1 MPSSTP
7 TISNGCADRV
17 TFSFLFQIIFLV
29 ESREKTTRFVV
40 KPPSTCLASFSY
52 RNSCFDS
59 QVFTKIKECIE
70 GRVEAD
76 RLGGENSEAEHILDD
91 THTHIGIGMYVIDN
105 RLRYVEASD
114 IGTHSNAVTKNGPW
128 TVDMSVTKMELL
140 WYLRRLVN
148 LW

>member
-7 TISNGCADRV
+7 TILNGCAETYSH

-52 RNSCFDS
+52 RNSCFVS

-91 THTHIGIGMYVIDN
+91 MHTHIGIGMYVIDN

-114 IGTHSNAVTKNGPW
+114 IGTHSNAAMKHGA
-128 TVDMSVTKMELL
+128 VDRGYVRYEDGAS
-140 WYLRRLVN
+140 LVSPPPG
-148 LW
+148 